1 MPDTHDVFT
10 HVLLFNP
17 LNALGN
23 RHSTEAKI
31 HTHHHTVEDWRGSG
45 NIPSNTPPKATPNL
59 QVPLS
64 LTVPA
69 REKQCV
75 IGHTARSIVEIKSN
89 QNSSNYKLK
98 WRSMKFCFKVFL
110 RKIKSI
116 F

>member
-31 HTHHHTVEDWRGSG
+31 HTHHHRVEDWRGSG

-69 REKQCV
+69 REK
-75 IGHTARSIVEIKSN
+75 
-89 QNSSNYKLK
+89 
-98 WRSMKFCFKVFL
+98 
-110 RKIKSI
+110 
-116 F
+116 

>member
-17 LNALGN
+17 LNALGY

-31 HTHHHTVEDWRGSG
+31 HTHYHTVEDWRGSG

-98 WRSMKFCFKVFL
+98 
-110 RKIKSI
+110 
-116 F
+116 